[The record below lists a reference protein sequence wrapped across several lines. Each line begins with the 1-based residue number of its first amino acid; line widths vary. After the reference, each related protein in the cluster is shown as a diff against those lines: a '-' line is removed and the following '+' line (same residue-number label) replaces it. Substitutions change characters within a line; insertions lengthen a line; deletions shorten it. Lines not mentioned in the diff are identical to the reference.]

1 MADIEQLIHKRY
13 QLQRM
18 IAQGQACTVYLAFDQ
33 VLQRSVAVKIVPAAY
48 IDSYRAAIRLTASF
62 SHPNIVGTY
71 DFVQE
76 ADMLYLVQEYVGG
89 DTFGALLQ
97 TQLSPRDVADLG
109 VQVCQA
115 LLYAGS
121 NARGVCHGDLTPA
134 TIVRDQRGLVRV
146 SDFALPSNKQYFN
159 SWSMVGDDGNALSN
173 PELPYGQI
181 SDGRCG
187 DDTRALGLLL
197 YQLLSG
203 RATGATGVEP
213 PLDGRLRFLRNVP
226 VELCE
231 IIARTVVRQH
241 PQHIN
246 TPELLAEELR
256 KQMDTLET
264 TIEELSPGLVP
275 QPKEMYKS
283 HPLMP
288 PGSPGT
294 GKLVTALSASE
305 IGQGGANFSPF
316 QSESNG
322 SPVAMET
329 QTPPHTAYT
338 PINANADFKLVTAR
352 PYSTHLENNAR
363 PARGI
368 SIPIQM
374 SIIVLILLFL
384 LVFALFFVAGYFI
397 AHAIL
402 P

>member
-1 MADIEQLIHKRY
+1 MPDTEQLIHKRY

-48 IDSYRAAIRLTASF
+48 MEAYRAAIRLTASF

-76 ADMLYLVQEYVGG
+76 ADMLYLVQEYVDG
-89 DTFGALLQ
+89 DTFGAMLQ

-109 VQVCQA
+109 IQVCQA
-115 LLYAGS
+115 LLYAAS
-121 NARGVCHGDLTPA
+121 SVRGVCHGDLTPT
-134 TIVRDQRGLVRV
+134 TIVRDRRGLVRV
-146 SDFALPSNKQYFN
+146 SDFALPSSLQYFN
-159 SWSMVGDDGNALSN
+159 SWSMVGGDGNALSN
-173 PELPYGQI
+173 PELPYGHV
-181 SDGRCG
+181 SDGRRG
-187 DDTRALGLLL
+187 DDTRAVGLLL

-203 RATGATGVEP
+203 RVAGATSIEP
-213 PLDGRLRFLRNVP
+213 PPDGRLRFLRNVP

-231 IIARTVVRQH
+231 VIARTVVRQH

-246 TPELLAEELR
+246 MPELLSEELS

-264 TIEELSPGLVP
+264 STEELSPGLVP
-275 QPKEMYKS
+275 QPKETYTS
-283 HPLMP
+283 RPLIA

-294 GKLVTALSASE
+294 GKLVTALPARE
-305 IGQGGANFSPF
+305 IGQGGASFSPF
-316 QSESNG
+316 QLEVNG
-322 SPVAMET
+322 PLVAMET
-329 QTPPHTAYT
+329 QTPPST
-338 PINANADFKLVTAR
+338 PYAPSSAGAAPKLVTAR
-352 PYSTHLENNAR
+352 PYNTHLETDAR
-363 PARGI
+363 PLLRL
-368 SIPIQM
+368 SIP
-374 SIIVLILLFL
+374 VLILLCL